1 MFIFFRR
8 KYIYLLLFKHTF
20 VYKNFNTF
28 QQLNYLYIDIKIIL
42 PNFIAISEVYI
53 WNISRKLI
61 SSSSSI
67 YYVYILRAFRVVVL
81 CSHVHFLTLHVPAS
95 PYHVVQSNLV
105 LPSQPDSFEP
115 IPLGR
120 CQFLSGTNSNAHTSY
135 PLQNQSS

>member
-61 SSSSSI
+61 SSSSI